1 MYEIYCKLRDEKGVK
16 DADVA
21 RGTGIGKS
29 TFSDW
34 KSGRSAPKNEKLFK
48 IAEYFGVPADVFG
61 VNNTVEF
68 DAKKIIRAYHK
79 NESYYENEETA
90 RLAQEALEDSDMRIN
105 CLHDS
110 ADCFAFLLG
119 LRFVHHLMQPVHR
132 IACSAITAIHPIV
145 TVPV

>member
-90 RLAQEALEDSDMRIN
+90 RLAQEALEDSDMRI
-105 CLHDS
+105 LLS
-110 ADCFAFLLG
+110 AKKDLKPDDFKMIVDMVK
-119 LRFVHHLMQPVHR
+119 RFKE
-132 IACSAITAIHPIV
+132 TNKDG
-145 TVPV
+145 

>member
-90 RLAQEALEDSDMRIN
+90 RLAQEALEDSDMRI
-105 CLHDS
+105 LLS
-110 ADCFAFLLG
+110 AKKDLKPYDFKMIVDMVK
-119 LRFVHHLMQPVHR
+119 RFKE
-132 IACSAITAIHPIV
+132 TNKDG
-145 TVPV
+145 

>member
-1 MYEIYCKLRDEKGVK
+1 VYEIYCKLRDEKGVK

-90 RLAQEALEDSDMRIN
+90 RLAQEALEDSDMRI
-105 CLHDS
+105 LLS
-110 ADCFAFLLG
+110 AKKDLKPDDFKMIVDMVK
-119 LRFVHHLMQPVHR
+119 RFKE
-132 IACSAITAIHPIV
+132 TNKDG
-145 TVPV
+145 